1 MKRVLSSIFTALHGL
16 ETRSFLLFFLLCRY
30 RFRHFTGTEIS
41 LYQAKRFRAQTR
53 YASGHSRFY
62 RNLYRGFDLRNA
74 SKLSRFFRNLY
85 RDLDLS
91 IAANLPTVNK
101 KIMMENLTDYNT
113 VGLTRKEIIDFC
125 LEVEKSRDFT
135 RRLKGLN
142 VGMSS
147 DTSGNKGV
155 EILTRREEM
164 YMKAA
169 LFARFHFPAKEKLNL
184 AFILRVSSPAFN
196 LNILGHRMTYISQL
210 GSTEEVNDQL
220 QRLQP
225 NVISAPPSMLKIIAR
240 EVEAGRLSISP
251 KRVVSYAEILY
262 PDVKK
267 YLSDV
272 LHCPVHEIYKCT
284 EAPIA
289 ITCKY
294 GSLHINEDLVLVET
308 LNGDGSE
315 TPPGQPCHKLIVTD
329 LHKKSQPIIRY
340 ELNDIITISPE
351 KCRCGSDFRVIQSIQ
366 GRADDLFW
374 ARTTEGNRW
383 QPIFPDYISRAIIS
397 SSEEID
403 EYQATQNAP
412 GSVLVRIRLKE
423 DANPKEFNT
432 GTIAESVRDVF
443 VKYKCNL
450 PEVSVEFGSPES
462 SINSGKLIRI
472 RRSFDIN

>member
-1 MKRVLSSIFTALHGL
+1 MKRVLSSIFNGLHGL
-16 ETRSFLLFFLLCRY
+16 ETRSFLLFFIFCRY
-30 RFRHFTGTEIS
+30 RFRHFTETEIS
-41 LYQAKRFRAQTR
+41 LYQAIRVRAQTR
-53 YASGHSRFY
+53 YAAKH
-62 RNLYRGFDLRNA
+62 
-74 SKLSRFFRNLY
+74 SRFFRNLY
-85 RDLDLS
+85 CGLDLEN
-91 IAANLPTVNK
+91 AANLPTVNK
-101 KIMMENLTDYNT
+101 KIMMDNLTDYNT

-147 DTSGNKGV
+147 GTSGNKGV

-169 LFARFHFPAKEKLNL
+169 LFARFHFPGKEKLNL

-210 GSTEEVNDQL
+210 GSTEEVSDQL

-240 EVEAGRLSISP
+240 EVEAGRLIISP

-284 EAPIA
+284 EAPMA
-289 ITCKY
+289 ITCRF

-308 LNGDGSE
+308 LNSDGSE
-315 TPPGQPCHKLIVTD
+315 TTPGQPCHRLIVTD

-351 KCRCGSDFRVIQSIQ
+351 KCQCGSNFRVIQSIQ

-374 ARTTEGNRW
+374 ARTTDGDRW
-383 QPIFPDYISRAIIS
+383 QPVFPDYISRAIIS

-403 EYQATQNAP
+403 EYQATQDSPEHVAI
-412 GSVLVRIRLKE
+412 RIKLKE
-423 DANPKEFNT
+423 DADPTKFHR
-432 GTIAESVRDVF
+432 GAVADSVKDVF
-443 VKYKCNL
+443 RKYKCHL

-462 SINSGKLIRI
+462 SKNSGKLIRI
-472 RRSFDIN
+472 RRNFAFDG